1 MNVNY
6 IYGSFYIK
14 QNEQHDP
21 DLHINA
27 MTKFKVRPFIFTNY
41 NVKLSLSV
49 VYFWYYGALGLCGS
63 LVIYWYQF
71 SFLEISRNKLNSNYN
86 TRGAF
91 YSWTPW
97 PTSLEMILVSFKFMG
112 SEWRYS
118 DFLWLS
124 SVLWVSSKCM
134 NIEFY
139 SGSSIFS
146 LINRHLE
153 RKSWIVTGKRNS
165 IWMNYRVWSR

>member
-71 SFLEISRNKLNSNYN
+71 SFLEISRNKLNSNYK
-86 TRGAF
+86 RCILQLD
-91 YSWTPW
+91 
-97 PTSLEMILVSFKFMG
+97 SLTYIFRDDFGKFQVHGQWMALFRLFMALLCFMG
-112 SEWRYS
+112 FQQMQEYW
-118 DFLWLS
+118 
-124 SVLWVSSKCM
+124 VL
-134 NIEFY
+134 
-139 SGSSIFS
+139 
-146 LINRHLE
+146 
-153 RKSWIVTGKRNS
+153 
-165 IWMNYRVWSR
+165 

>member
-63 LVIYWYQF
+63 LGIYWYQF

-124 SVLWVSSKCM
+124 SVLWVSSKCR

-139 SGSSIFS
+139 SPPFILP
-146 LINRHLE
+146 LIISNI
-153 RKSWIVTGKRNS
+153 WKRLAEKTKKNTS
-165 IWMNYRVWSR
+165 NE

>member
-1 MNVNY
+1 
-6 IYGSFYIK
+6 
-14 QNEQHDP
+14 
-21 DLHINA
+21 

-124 SVLWVSSKCM
+124 SVLWVSSKCR

>member
-1 MNVNY
+1 MIRKHKIKGNFLLIY
-6 IYGSFYIK
+6 ITFS
-14 QNEQHDP
+14 
-21 DLHINA
+21 
-27 MTKFKVRPFIFTNY
+27 TNMSDC
-41 NVKLSLSV
+41 LPS
-49 VYFWYYGALGLCGS
+49 
-63 LVIYWYQF
+63 IQF

-124 SVLWVSSKCM
+124 SVLWVSSKCR

-153 RKSWIVTGKRNS
+153 RKSRIVTGKRNS